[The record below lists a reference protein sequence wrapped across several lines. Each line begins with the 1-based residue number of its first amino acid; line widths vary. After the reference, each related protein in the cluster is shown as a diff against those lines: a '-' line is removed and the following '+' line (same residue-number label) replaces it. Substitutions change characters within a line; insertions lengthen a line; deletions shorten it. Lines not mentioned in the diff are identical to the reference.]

1 MHLFY
6 TRLLIYSTPVWR
18 PADLGSYHHSPLLVS
33 GVLATS
39 ACTLSAL
46 LVALG
51 PVIRIPPQFQDP
63 PRLEP
68 SSARWNPPVTQ
79 LGAPVAITLASAAI
93 TPMESLPR
101 RARDRADRLTALT
114 SHASRHLAPHRFST
128 PGPSSRW
135 PGLSRG
141 LHVSRCQPRR
151 PAVSTRGVR
160 RRHLRERYPRSE
172 TIDAQ
177 QARSAR
183 QAFKQEHCYIRSHWF
198 CS

>member
-18 PADLGSYHHSPLLVS
+18 PADLGSYHHSPLRVS

-68 SSARWNPPVTQ
+68 SPGSMEPTGDSAWRP
-79 LGAPVAITLASAAI
+79 LAITLASAAI
-93 TPMESLPR
+93 TPAESLPHR
-101 RARDRADRLTALT
+101 DHDRDRADRPAALR
-114 SHASRHLAPHRFST
+114 SHAS
-128 PGPSSRW
+128 
-135 PGLSRG
+135 GLSWPLIASPGTHPALIASALRPLVTSGRSG
-141 LHVSRCQPRR
+141 LS
-151 PAVSTRGVR
+151 
-160 RRHLRERYPRSE
+160 
-172 TIDAQ
+172 
-177 QARSAR
+177 
-183 QAFKQEHCYIRSHWF
+183 
-198 CS
+198 